1 MVCRFAEIEVFFTRT
16 HPYNI
21 VLLCGVAQIA
31 FFSYSAA
38 RNVLLH
44 AGIPEAIPQHGC
56 FGRLVL
62 DSFSDKQVES
72 MFF

>member
-1 MVCRFAEIEVFFTRT
+1 MVGCFAEIEVFFTRT

-21 VLLCGVAQIA
+21 VLLYRVQQIE
-31 FFSYSAA
+31 FSSGSAA

-44 AGIPEAIPQHGC
+44 AGIPDAIPQYGC

-62 DSFSDKQVES
+62 DSFSEKQIEFVY
-72 MFF
+72 F